1 MKTIFK
7 HTDGNVIKNIT
18 IKDGVDV
25 FVKDSVLE
33 NFKILTSYKKDE
45 DLIVELINIKTNK
58 SLKKWKPSI
67 DEIMDSMFQC
77 KIITGNSISLQDKI
91 IKQVIIKHNFKYYI
105 PSWNTG
111 EIIVS

>member
-1 MKTIFK
+1 MKELDLHGFS
-7 HTDGNVIKNIT
+7 HNEA
-18 IKDGVDV
+18 VDIAED
-25 FVKDSVLE
+25 FVLMESH
-33 NFKILTSYKKDE
+33 
-45 DLIVELINIKTNK
+45 
-58 SLKKWKPSI
+58 
-67 DEIMDSMFQC
+67 DSMLQC